1 MISDIKSSEFCES
14 YESNGY
20 EIDYSY
26 QQNSYFGLVMALVI
40 DKEYW
45 ILKLNKK
52 WKLKFKSTDSSTS
65 DWFGN
70 EYKLGI
76 SVENPFDSN
85 VSEITGLLK
94 VLLIL

>member
-1 MISDIKSSEFCES
+1 
-14 YESNGY
+14 
-20 EIDYSY
+20 
-26 QQNSYFGLVMALVI
+26 MALII

-45 ILKLNKK
+45 ILKLNQNLDLHFDSK
-52 WKLKFKSTDSSTS
+52 DSSTS

-85 VSEITGLLK
+85 VSDIPFITGLLK